1 MYINN
6 GGSNSLMLGWLRYF
20 TAVTAFLLAV
30 IAIAYAYFLL
40 IGKPIHNLNFP
51 ILPEPQPA
59 AIVPIITSV
68 LIMVG
73 VGTNRLA
80 IAWIG
85 DFLLF
90 VFSLLFVFGIG
101 SGYLIVAVIQGF
113 LLKVLQA
120 TSTSAKG

>member
-1 MYINN
+1 
-6 GGSNSLMLGWLRYF
+6 MLRWIRS
-20 TAVTAFLLAV
+20 VTAITALLLAV
-30 IAIAYAYFLL
+30 IAVGYAYFLL
-40 IGKPIHNLNFP
+40 IGRPIPNLNFP

-85 DFLLF
+85 DTLLF

-101 SGYLIVAVIQGF
+101 SGYLIVAVIQGI
-113 LLKVLQA
+113 LITILQA
-120 TSTSAKG
+120 TTASAKG

>member
-1 MYINN
+1 
-6 GGSNSLMLGWLRYF
+6 MLRWIRSV
-20 TAVTAFLLAV
+20 TAITAFLLAV

-40 IGKPIHNLNFP
+40 IGKTIPNLNFP

-80 IAWIG
+80 IAWISV
-85 DFLLF
+85 FILF
-90 VFSLLFVFGIG
+90 VFSLLTVFGIG
-101 SGYLIVAVIQGF
+101 SGYLIVAVIQGM
-113 LLKVLQA
+113 LLAVLQA
-120 TSTSAKG
+120 TTASVKG